1 MIHNERGFTL
11 AEILVATVIIG
22 IGLMSLLAALPL
34 AAYGIQQGNQLSTAV
49 FLAQQQLEAVRNTT
63 WTGALFPS
71 PLPVGWTAPVDCV
84 GTSNGNNPPSTTT
97 CNVAPCV
104 NGTACTTFND
114 EAAGSI
120 AGFPG
125 YSRTVRITDCSV
137 GAGCGTAP
145 NIIVSSASAGA
156 RLATVAVT
164 FNPITGVGGST
175 AGQTYTVSLDLVI
188 AQR

>member
-1 MIHNERGFTL
+1 MINNERGFTL

-22 IGLMSLLAALPL
+22 VGLVGLLSVLPL

-49 FLAQQQLEAVRNTT
+49 FLAQQRLESVRNTT

-71 PLPVGWTAPVDCV
+71 PLPLGWTAPVDCL
-84 GTSNGNNPPSTTT
+84 GTSAGNNAPSTST
-97 CNVAPCV
+97 CNVTPCV
-104 NGTACTTFND
+104 NGTACTAFPD
-114 EAAGSI
+114 EAGGTI

-137 GAGCGTAP
+137 GGGCSTTP
-145 NIIVSSASAGA
+145 LVSSASAGA
-156 RLATVAVT
+156 RLVTVAVT
-164 FNPITGVGGST
+164 FNPMSGVGGSS
-175 AGQTYTVSLDLVI
+175 AGQTYTVSLDLLV